1 VTSGGGWLAS
11 FASGTFLWLVAT
23 LLSHGRE
30 PWDTPDY
37 WMIYLPA
44 AYVLCAILGYAFPR
58 RTWRWPMIVMLAQ
71 LPIMLIVTG
80 SGFGLLPLGIILLLI
95 LSVPGMAA
103 SALGGVLHR
112 RAQGEASS

>member
-1 VTSGGGWLAS
+1 VNAGAGSLAS
-11 FASGTFLWLVAT
+11 FVSGAVLWLAAS

-37 WMIYLPA
+37 WLIYLPA

-71 LPIMLIVTG
+71 LPVMLVVTG
-80 SGFGLLPLGIILLLI
+80 GGLGLLPLGIILLLI

-103 SALGGVLHR
+103 AALGGMLFR
-112 RAQGEASS
+112 RTQGEARS